1 MIVELKKGYTI
12 ESRYDKFTDSYIT
25 RLIDP
30 DGKQVKDARYSDD
43 MVDRNYDIQD
53 IKDYFNN
60 YINIG
65 LSEKEAPDRNK
76 PYEPEEDDD
85 FAELEPEETFED
97 EEDMFEESLDQE
109 VKKKARKTKIATR
122 KSKLPAL
129 SKLSPIMP
137 DQAKGIAKF
146 NAMQPDG
153 NSGMM
158 STTGSTSLGE
168 EYMSRDLL
176 IDKIRNMGYKYNFDK
191 YTDAQLYRIYQER
204 VETAKKRAAKRAERK
219 QRATEEDNKRENA
232 KDSYFKDGI
241 EFESEDAARE
251 YFGESMN
258 TFEDNKY
265 FGESMSKPYHWDVD
279 EIERIILQ
287 AWEDADLRL
296 RRDNIHISRH
306 DNWCFVEIEHIDD
319 WTFKHINKAWIKKT
333 LKKELGLSEIKQS
346 SWKNDGWGS
355 RDYGKTLR
363 YDMYVSDEQGMNE
376 SIDNKFY
383 LNDMHKAWDIVED
396 FKENELKESLNESL
410 TKSKDVHNFNT
421 LNEGLSYFNTKAF
434 EDNCQDVGLDL
445 MFESVRDKLT
455 KDDIKKLGAL
465 MNKTDDPDDV
475 VTYVK
480 GLLSEDLDNTVHITY
495 KKSGYGG
502 FTTSGE
508 EVNIKNYASKF
519 DEVVGDISGIY
530 VAILLHSNIGH
541 SYYDKIIFSN
551 SLNECKRAA
560 NDWLYSPDKG
570 SISYND
576 EHYYAMIVDLAKN
589 EEIAHGD
596 IWYDGD
602 KISKGWREFPL
613 KEDFDLDQFKDNL
626 EREKDYY
633 RSKAQGLKMLA
644 YPLNNK
650 IMRAAEKAHLWVDEE
665 GCVIDDT
672 KDEIQLSFYVDG
684 DWKHDH
690 AVFDMLV
697 REIVYD
703 MGMDLNGYYQEDES
717 DSDSDD
723 YRSLHVFEI
732 DASKPNEINESLNE
746 SVQRSMIEGD
756 IQIAVDHFRDEC
768 KYNNYHAEVTGIGNI
783 DGYYIITGLIEDRVG
798 DTKNPSEVL
807 DILLHNLD
815 MFDIPVDVSTD
826 WQVTRLYSRMV
837 FEISTKD
844 QYNLKNE
851 NVTTAEDID
860 EVQRILK
867 VLNSEG
873 FILDDAVQVPLQM
886 NPFGGSRKMVHFQVI
901 NPDLYYPTSETEGEE
916 ITEDEAHRLF
926 VDDIKPLVAALDDL
940 ESEDD
945 FEGYITFNFGA
956 NKDGKITAGL
966 DWRE

>member
-30 DGKQVKDARYSDD
+30 DGKQIKDARYSDD

-65 LSEKEAPDRNK
+65 LSEREAPDRNK
-76 PYEPEEDDD
+76 PYESEEDDD

-158 STTGSTSLGE
+158 STIGSTSLGE

-219 QRATEEDNKRENA
+219 QRAAEEDNKRENA

-241 EFESEDAARE
+241 EFESEEAAKE
-251 YFGESMN
+251 YFGESME
-258 TFEDNKY
+258 TK
-265 FGESMSKPYHWDVD
+265 V
-279 EIERIILQ
+279 
-287 AWEDADLRL
+287 
-296 RRDNIHISRH
+296 
-306 DNWCFVEIEHIDD
+306 
-319 WTFKHINKAWIKKT
+319 
-333 LKKELGLSEIKQS
+333 
-346 SWKNDGWGS
+346 
-355 RDYGKTLR
+355 
-363 YDMYVSDEQGMNE
+363 
-376 SIDNKFY
+376 Y
-383 LNDMHKAWDIVED
+383 LNDMHKAWDMIDPED
-396 FKENELKESLNESL
+396 EVSIPTNRSKLNESL
-410 TKSKDVHNFNT
+410 TKSKDIHNFKT

-434 EDNCQDVGLDL
+434 ENNCQDVGLDL

-480 GLLSEDLDNTVHITY
+480 GLLSEDLSKEQIGDLGILYDNICYHDLTPTFDYTYDQETGINRNPYDSNKATLTFHINGDMAELDRIIERIENRVEEYGFIFLDSDFDSINRPNGSTWAEGY
-495 KKSGYGG
+495 LFIKVKSDNQ
-502 FTTSGE
+502 
-508 EVNIKNYASKF
+508 V
-519 DEVVGDISGIY
+519 
-530 VAILLHSNIGH
+530 
-541 SYYDKIIFSN
+541 
-551 SLNECKRAA
+551 
-560 NDWLYSPDKG
+560 
-570 SISYND
+570 
-576 EHYYAMIVDLAKN
+576 
-589 EEIAHGD
+589 
-596 IWYDGD
+596 
-602 KISKGWREFPL
+602 REN
-613 KEDFDLDQFKDNL
+613 FDLDQFKDNL

-633 RSKAQGLKMLA
+633 GSRAQGLKMLA

-665 GCVIDDT
+665 DCVIDDL

-756 IQIAVDHFRDEC
+756 IQIAVDHFREQC
-768 KYNNYHAEVTGIGNI
+768 RYNNYHAEVTGIGNI
-783 DGYYIITGLIEDRVG
+783 DGYYIITGLIEDRIK

-815 MFDIPVDVSTD
+815 MFDIPVNVSTD
-826 WQVTRLYSRMV
+826 WQVTRLYRRMV

>member
-65 LSEKEAPDRNK
+65 LSERETPDRNE
-76 PYEPEEDDD
+76 PYEPEEDDE
-85 FAELEPEETFED
+85 FPELEPEETFED

-129 SKLSPIMP
+129 SKMSPIIP
-137 DQAKGIAKF
+137 DPAKGIGKF

-153 NSGMM
+153 NSGII

-168 EYMSRDLL
+168 DYMSRDLL

-204 VETAKKRAAKRAERK
+204 VETAKKRAVKRAER
-219 QRATEEDNKRENA
+219 QRRAAEEDNKRENS

-241 EFESEDAARE
+241 EFESEEAAKE
-251 YFGESMN
+251 YFGESMEQ
-258 TFEDNKY
+258 F
-265 FGESMSKPYHWDVD
+265 SWDVY
-279 EIERIILQ
+279 EIERIIKQ
-287 AWEDADLRL
+287 AWEDADIRL
-296 RRDNIHISRH
+296 RSDRIHISRH
-306 DNWCFVEIEHIDD
+306 DNWCIIEIKHVDS
-319 WTFKHINKAWIKKT
+319 WTFKRINKAAIKKNF
-333 LKKELGLSEIKQS
+333 KKEFGLYKVEQS
-346 SWKNDGWGS
+346 SYKEGWGS
-355 RDYGKTLR
+355 GSNSDKTLR
-363 YDMYVSDEQGMNE
+363 YDLYKYPPEEKMDE
-376 SIDNKFY
+376 SIETKIY

-396 FKENELKESLNESL
+396 FKENGLKESLNESL
-410 TKSKDVHNFNT
+410 TKSKDIHNFKT
-421 LNEGLSYFNTKAF
+421 LNEGLSYFNKKAF

-445 MFESVRDKLT
+445 MLESVRDKLT

-480 GLLSEDLDNTVHITY
+480 GLLSEELIDEDNGWQAPWSSESGDERYWDLMRDGERIGTVMYHD
-495 KKSGYGG
+495 S
-502 FTTSGE
+502 
-508 EVNIKNYASKF
+508 
-519 DEVVGDISGIY
+519 
-530 VAILLHSNIGH
+530 
-541 SYYDKIIFSN
+541 
-551 SLNECKRAA
+551 
-560 NDWLYSPDKG
+560 
-570 SISYND
+570 
-576 EHYYAMIVDLAKN
+576 
-589 EEIAHGD
+589 
-596 IWYDGD
+596 DGD
-602 KISKGWREFPL
+602 GVYSAYVGGPRFRNMKSVGNTRGSLEDAKAMVEEAVNQL

-633 RSKAQGLKMLA
+633 GLKAQGLKMLA

-665 GCVIDDT
+665 DCVIDDL

-690 AVFDMLV
+690 ARFDMLV

-783 DGYYIITGLIEDRVG
+783 DGYYIITGLIEDRIK

-826 WQVTRLYSRMV
+826 WQVTRLYRRMV

>member
-65 LSEKEAPDRNK
+65 LSERETPDRNE
-76 PYEPEEDDD
+76 PYEPEEDDE
-85 FAELEPEETFED
+85 FPELEPEETFED

-204 VETAKKRAAKRAERK
+204 IETAKKRAAKRAER
-219 QRATEEDNKRENA
+219 QRRAAEEDNKRENA

-241 EFESEDAARE
+241 EFESEEAAKE
-251 YFGESMN
+251 YFGEAME
-258 TFEDNKY
+258 TK
-265 FGESMSKPYHWDVD
+265 
-279 EIERIILQ
+279 I
-287 AWEDADLRL
+287 
-296 RRDNIHISRH
+296 
-306 DNWCFVEIEHIDD
+306 
-319 WTFKHINKAWIKKT
+319 
-333 LKKELGLSEIKQS
+333 
-346 SWKNDGWGS
+346 
-355 RDYGKTLR
+355 
-363 YDMYVSDEQGMNE
+363 
-376 SIDNKFY
+376 Y

-410 TKSKDVHNFNT
+410 TKSKDVHNFKT

-434 EDNCQDVGLDL
+434 EDNCQDAGLDL
-445 MFESVRDKLT
+445 MFESIRDKLT

-495 KKSGYGG
+495 RKSGYGG

-551 SLNECKRAA
+551 SLDECKRTA
-560 NDWLYSPDKG
+560 NDWLYSHDKG
-570 SISYND
+570 SVPYNE

-633 RSKAQGLKMLA
+633 GSRAQGLKMLA

-665 GCVIDDT
+665 GCVIDDL

-697 REIVYD
+697 RDIVYD

-732 DASKPNEINESLNE
+732 DASKPNEISDSDSDDYRPLHVFEIDAFKPNEINELLNE

-756 IQIAVDHFRDEC
+756 IQIAVDHFREQC
-768 KYNNYHAEVTGIGNI
+768 RYNNYHAEVTGIGNI

-815 MFDIPVDVSTD
+815 MFDIPVDVTTD
-826 WQVTRLYSRMV
+826 WQVTRLYRRMV

-956 NKDGKITAGL
+956 NKDGNITAGL

>member
-153 NSGMM
+153 NSGIM

-241 EFESEDAARE
+241 EFESEEAAKE
-251 YFGESMN
+251 YFGESME
-258 TFEDNKY
+258 TK
-265 FGESMSKPYHWDVD
+265 
-279 EIERIILQ
+279 I
-287 AWEDADLRL
+287 
-296 RRDNIHISRH
+296 
-306 DNWCFVEIEHIDD
+306 
-319 WTFKHINKAWIKKT
+319 
-333 LKKELGLSEIKQS
+333 
-346 SWKNDGWGS
+346 
-355 RDYGKTLR
+355 
-363 YDMYVSDEQGMNE
+363 
-376 SIDNKFY
+376 Y

-410 TKSKDVHNFNT
+410 TKSKNIHNFKT

-434 EDNCQDVGLDL
+434 ENNCQDVGLDL

-495 KKSGYGG
+495 RKSGYGG

-551 SLNECKRAA
+551 SLDECKRAA

-596 IWYDGD
+596 IWYDGN

-613 KEDFDLDQFKDNL
+613 KEDFDLDQFKNNL

-633 RSKAQGLKMLA
+633 GSRAQGLKMLA

-768 KYNNYHAEVTGIGNI
+768 RYNNYHAEVTGIGNI

-815 MFDIPVDVSTD
+815 MFDIPVDVTTD
-826 WQVTRLYSRMV
+826 WQVTRLYRRMV

>member
-65 LSEKEAPDRNK
+65 LSEREAPDRNK

-85 FAELEPEETFED
+85 FVELEPEETFED

-241 EFESEDAARE
+241 EFESEEAAKE
-251 YFGESMN
+251 YFGESME
-258 TFEDNKY
+258 TK
-265 FGESMSKPYHWDVD
+265 
-279 EIERIILQ
+279 I
-287 AWEDADLRL
+287 
-296 RRDNIHISRH
+296 
-306 DNWCFVEIEHIDD
+306 
-319 WTFKHINKAWIKKT
+319 
-333 LKKELGLSEIKQS
+333 
-346 SWKNDGWGS
+346 
-355 RDYGKTLR
+355 
-363 YDMYVSDEQGMNE
+363 
-376 SIDNKFY
+376 Y

-410 TKSKDVHNFNT
+410 TKSKDIHNFKT

-434 EDNCQDVGLDL
+434 ENNCQDVGLDL

-480 GLLSEDLDNTVHITY
+480 GLLSEDLDNTVRITY

-826 WQVTRLYSRMV
+826 WQVTRLYGRMV